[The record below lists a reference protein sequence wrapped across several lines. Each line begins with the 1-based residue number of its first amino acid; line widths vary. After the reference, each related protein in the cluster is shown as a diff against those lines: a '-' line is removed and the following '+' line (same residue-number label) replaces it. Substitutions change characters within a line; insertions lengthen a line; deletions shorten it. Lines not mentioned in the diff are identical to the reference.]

1 MSEVTITTVQGIGD
15 IFWCYQKLAPFYDW
29 IHFNVLTIDNACP
42 VQTRAKEFL
51 TLLPKYS
58 GHEFTQVARED
69 YHRIATLRPQLPIE
83 GPWFEYAVNNWLEG
97 GTSLYEIDDEPVLKF
112 VQLRSVP
119 ETDLRISTIV
129 VFVAGMKGNQEAGLW
144 SPHQWAEVAKRMMQ
158 RFKAAQFD
166 FVGAA
171 WDKDSA
177 EAVIEILERDGLRCQ
192 NLCGH
197 LNLAESTY
205 IIRTG
210 KAFLGYQSGLNVLA
224 ENYDV
229 PQLMVYFDRLEPMMH
244 TWKKPGSKSFHA
256 TTFGSFDSVG
266 EVIAAM

>member
-15 IFWCYQKLAPFYDW
+15 LFWCYQKLAPLYDW

-51 TLLPKYS
+51 TLLPKY
-58 GHEFTQVARED
+58 GAHWFTQVSRDD
-69 YHRIATLRPQLPIE
+69 YHRIATLRPRLPIA

-97 GTSLYEIDDEPVLKF
+97 GTSLYEIDDQPVLEF
-112 VQLRSVP
+112 VQLRGVRDT
-119 ETDLRISTIV
+119 EFRMSTIV
-129 VFVAGMKGNQEAGLW
+129 VFVAGMKGNQEPGLW
-144 SPHQWAEVAKRMMQ
+144 SAHQWAEVAKQMM
-158 RFKAAQFD
+158 RKFEASQFD

-171 WDKDSA
+171 WDGEDA
-177 EAVIEILERDGLRCQ
+177 QAVIGFLERDGLRCH

-229 PQLMVYFDRLEPMMH
+229 PQLMVYFDRLKPMMH
-244 TWKKPGSKSFHA
+244 TWKKPKSTAFRA
-256 TTFGSFDSVG
+256 MTFGQYSELG
-266 EVIAAM
+266 AIIATM